1 MRSPPW
7 HTPAKD
13 YDYSTSKI
21 STTAWKPCYQRC
33 YHQQPCHCL
42 ASGAW
47 LIVLLSLCPLSARL
61 HPRPSCL
68 HHPLW
73 LPLCLIAFDL
83 SCSIPRASSVA
94 SRLDYCLGFVSLYSL
109 TPGSSMHMYNLPH
122 CFWRPRGPLIP
133 PLSLLEWPGHM
144 ERGHGYTDNATRAA
158 PGLCTIRTGSF
169 SAHGVCADTVNSTPL
184 MVAPLVA
191 TRTALSAIETTHA
204 SEMPC

>member
-13 YDYSTSKI
+13 YDYSTSKN

-33 YHQQPCHCL
+33 YQQQPCHCL

-47 LIVLLSLCPLSARL
+47 LIVLLAPCPLRTSPSQTLLPAPSPLVASLSYCFRPLRL
-61 HPRPSCL
+61 HPPCL
-68 HHPLW
+68 LRC
-73 LPLCLIAFDL
+73 LP
-83 SCSIPRASSVA
+83 
-94 SRLDYCLGFVSLYSL
+94 SRLLFGFRHSL
-109 TPGSSMHMYNLPH
+109 LPH
-122 CFWRPRGPLIP
+122 SRLEHAHVYSAPLLLAPRGPLIP

-158 PGLCTIRTGSF
+158 PGLCTIRIGSF
-169 SAHGVCADTVNSTPL
+169 SAHGVCADTVNTTPL